1 MIEVSTNQIFNFFFE
16 PYLNYGF
23 PEIFLEISGVF
34 FGLMSVWFA
43 KKNHIAVYPTG
54 MISTGIF
61 VYILY
66 QANLLGDMLI
76 NGYFFIMSIY
86 GWFFWTQ
93 KIEGFALNTI
103 GVISKKDIYV
113 SIILFTGS
121 LLFVLLIYKFFD
133 KWNDWSSPID
143 TFTTSLFFVA
153 MWLMARRKIEH
164 WIIWIVGDIISIPLY
179 IYKGL
184 ALTSIQYL
192 IFTLIAI
199 FGYIQWKK
207 VYNNKKQ
214 IV

>member
-1 MIEVSTNQIFNFFFE
+1 MIEVSINQIFNFFIE
-16 PYLNYGF
+16 PYLNYGLID
-23 PEIFLEISGVF
+23 IFLEVLGVL
-34 FGLMSVWFA
+34 FGLLSVWFA
-43 KKNHIAVYPTG
+43 KKNHLAVYPTG

-66 QANLLGDMLI
+66 KANLLGDMLI
-76 NGYFFIMSIY
+76 NGYFLIMSIY

-93 KIEGFALNTI
+93 KIEGFTLNTI
-103 GVISKKDIYV
+103 GLMRKKEIHI

-121 LLFVLLIYKFFD
+121 LLSVLLIYKFFD

-143 TFTTSLFFVA
+143 AFTTSLFFVA

-179 IYKGL
+179 INKGL

-199 FGYIQWKK
+199 FGYIEWKR

>member
-1 MIEVSTNQIFNFFFE
+1 MS
-16 PYLNYGF
+16 YGIL
-23 PEIFLEISGVF
+23 EIYLEISGVF
-34 FGLMSVWFA
+34 LGLMSVWFA
-43 KKNHIAVYPTG
+43 KKNNIAVYPTG

-66 QANLLGDMLI
+66 KANLLGDMLI
-76 NGYFFIMSIY
+76 NAYFFIMSIY

-93 KIEGFALNTI
+93 KIEGLTLNTI
-103 GVISKKDIYV
+103 GLMRKKEIHI

-121 LLFVLLIYKFFD
+121 LLSVLLIYKFFD

-143 TFTTSLFFVA
+143 AFTTSLFFVA

-199 FGYIQWKK
+199 FGYIEWKRA
-207 VYNNKKQ
+207 YNNKKQ

>member
-1 MIEVSTNQIFNFFFE
+1 MS
-16 PYLNYGF
+16 YGIL
-23 PEIFLEISGVF
+23 EIYLEISGVF
-34 FGLMSVWFA
+34 LGLMSVWFA
-43 KKNHIAVYPTG
+43 KKNNIAVYPTG

-66 QANLLGDMLI
+66 KANLLGDMLI
-76 NGYFFIMSIY
+76 NAYFFIMSIY

-93 KIEGFALNTI
+93 KIEGFTLNTI
-103 GVISKKDIYV
+103 GLIRKKEILI

-121 LLFVLLIYKFFD
+121 LLSVLLIYKFFD

-143 TFTTSLFFVA
+143 AFTTSLFFVA

-199 FGYIQWKK
+199 FGYIEWKR

>member
-1 MIEVSTNQIFNFFFE
+1 MIEVSINQIFNFFIE

-23 PEIFLEISGVF
+23 LDIFLEVLGVL
-34 FGLMSVWFA
+34 FGLLSVWFA
-43 KKNHIAVYPTG
+43 KKNNIAVYPAG

-76 NGYFFIMSIY
+76 NVYFFIMSIY
-86 GWFFWTQ
+86 GWYFWTQ
-93 KIEGFALNTI
+93 KIEGFTLNNI
-103 GVISKKDIYV
+103 GGICKKEIYISITLY
-113 SIILFTGS
+113 TGS
-121 LLFVLLIYKFFD
+121 LLSVLLIYKFFD

-143 TFTTSLFFVA
+143 AFTTSLFFVA

-199 FGYIQWKK
+199 FGYIEWKRA
-207 VYNNKKQ
+207 YNNKKQ

>member
-1 MIEVSTNQIFNFFFE
+1 MIEVSINQIFNFFFE
-16 PYLNYGF
+16 PYLSYGIL
-23 PEIFLEISGVF
+23 EIYLEISGVF
-34 FGLMSVWFA
+34 LGLMSVWFA
-43 KKNHIAVYPTG
+43 KKNNIAVYPTG

-66 QANLLGDMLI
+66 KANLLGDMLI
-76 NGYFFIMSIY
+76 NAYFFIMSIY

-93 KIEGFALNTI
+93 KIEGFTLNTI
-103 GVISKKDIYV
+103 GLMRKKEIHI

-121 LLFVLLIYKFFD
+121 LLSVLLIYKFFD

-143 TFTTSLFFVA
+143 AFTTSLFFVA

-199 FGYIQWKK
+199 FGYIEWKRA
-207 VYNNKKQ
+207 YNNKKQ

>member
-1 MIEVSTNQIFNFFFE
+1 M
-16 PYLNYGF
+16 NYGF
-23 PEIFLEISGVF
+23 LEIFLEISGVF
-34 FGLMSVWFA
+34 FGLLSVWFA
-43 KKNHIAVYPTG
+43 KKNSLAVYPTG

-76 NGYFFIMSIY
+76 NAYFFIMSIY
-86 GWFFWTQ
+86 GWYFWTQ
-93 KIEGFALNTI
+93 KIEGFTLNTI
-103 GVISKKDIYV
+103 RGISKKEIYI
-113 SIILFTGS
+113 SITLFTGS

-133 KWNDWSSPID
+133 KWYHWVNAVDA
-143 TFTTSLFFVA
+143 FTTSLFFVA

-192 IFTLIAI
+192 IFTVIAI
-199 FGYIQWKK
+199 FGYIQWKR
-207 VYNNKKQ
+207 VYNNIKQ
-214 IV
+214 IA

>member
-1 MIEVSTNQIFNFFFE
+1 MRKK
-16 PYLNYGF
+16 
-23 PEIFLEISGVF
+23 EI
-34 FGLMSVWFA
+34 
-43 KKNHIAVYPTG
+43 HI
-54 MISTGIF
+54 
-61 VYILY
+61 
-66 QANLLGDMLI
+66 
-76 NGYFFIMSIY
+76 
-86 GWFFWTQ
+86 
-93 KIEGFALNTI
+93 
-103 GVISKKDIYV
+103 

-121 LLFVLLIYKFFD
+121 LLSVLLIYKFFD

-143 TFTTSLFFVA
+143 AFTTSLFFVA

-199 FGYIQWKK
+199 FGYIEWKRA
-207 VYNNKKQ
+207 YNNKKQ

>member
-1 MIEVSTNQIFNFFFE
+1 MIEVSINQIFNFFFE
-16 PYLNYGF
+16 PYLSYGIL
-23 PEIFLEISGVF
+23 EIYLEISGVF
-34 FGLMSVWFA
+34 LGLMSVWFA
-43 KKNHIAVYPTG
+43 KKNNIAVYPTG

-66 QANLLGDMLI
+66 KANLLGDMLI
-76 NGYFFIMSIY
+76 NAYFFIMSIY

-93 KIEGFALNTI
+93 KIEGFTLNTI
-103 GVISKKDIYV
+103 GLMRKKEIHI

-121 LLFVLLIYKFFD
+121 LLSVLLIYKFFD

-143 TFTTSLFFVA
+143 AFTTSLFFVA

-199 FGYIQWKK
+199 FGYIEWKR

>member
-1 MIEVSTNQIFNFFFE
+1 MS
-16 PYLNYGF
+16 YGIL
-23 PEIFLEISGVF
+23 EIYLEISGVF
-34 FGLMSVWFA
+34 LGLMSVWFA
-43 KKNHIAVYPTG
+43 KKNNIAVYPTG

-66 QANLLGDMLI
+66 KANLLGDMLI
-76 NGYFFIMSIY
+76 NAYFFIMSIY

-93 KIEGFALNTI
+93 KIEGFTLNTI
-103 GVISKKDIYV
+103 GLMRKKEIHI

-121 LLFVLLIYKFFD
+121 LLSVLLIYKFFD

-143 TFTTSLFFVA
+143 AFTTSLFFVA

-199 FGYIQWKK
+199 FGYIEWKRA
-207 VYNNKKQ
+207 YNNKKQ

>member
-1 MIEVSTNQIFNFFFE
+1 MS
-16 PYLNYGF
+16 YGIL
-23 PEIFLEISGVF
+23 EIYLEISGVF
-34 FGLMSVWFA
+34 LGLMSVWFA
-43 KKNHIAVYPTG
+43 KKNKMAVYPTG

-66 QANLLGDMLI
+66 KANLLGDMLI
-76 NGYFFIMSIY
+76 NAYFFIMSIY

-93 KIEGFALNTI
+93 KIEGFTLNTI
-103 GVISKKDIYV
+103 GLMRKKEIHI

-121 LLFVLLIYKFFD
+121 LLSVLLIYKFFD

-143 TFTTSLFFVA
+143 AFTTSLFFVA

-199 FGYIQWKK
+199 FGYIEWKRA
-207 VYNNKKQ
+207 YNNKKQ

>member
-1 MIEVSTNQIFNFFFE
+1 MS
-16 PYLNYGF
+16 YGIL
-23 PEIFLEISGVF
+23 EIYLEISGVF
-34 FGLMSVWFA
+34 LGLMSVWFA
-43 KKNHIAVYPTG
+43 KKNNIAVYPTG

-66 QANLLGDMLI
+66 KANLLGDMLI
-76 NGYFFIMSIY
+76 NAYFFIMSIY

-93 KIEGFALNTI
+93 KIEGFTLNTI
-103 GVISKKDIYV
+103 GLMRKKEIHI

-121 LLFVLLIYKFFD
+121 LLSVLLIYKFFD
-133 KWNDWSSPID
+133 KWNNWSSPID
-143 TFTTSLFFVA
+143 AFTTSLFFVA

-199 FGYIQWKK
+199 FGYIEWKRA
-207 VYNNKKQ
+207 YNNKKQ